1 MEKVN
6 NFRENLHETI
16 KIQHKKESKRTDDIS
31 MFYSTY
37 TNLTHGTI
45 HEFLDAD

>member
-16 KIQHKKESKRTDDIS
+16 KIQHKKESKRTDDINVPEVC
-31 MFYSTY
+31 FIQ
-37 TNLTHGTI
+37 LI
-45 HEFLDAD
+45 QI